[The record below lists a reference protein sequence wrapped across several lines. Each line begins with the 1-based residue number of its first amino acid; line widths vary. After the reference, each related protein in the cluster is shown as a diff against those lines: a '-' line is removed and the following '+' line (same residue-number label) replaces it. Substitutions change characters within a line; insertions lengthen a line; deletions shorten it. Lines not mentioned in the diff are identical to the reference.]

1 MRETSS
7 LFRCCLGVLLIA
19 GDVLRT
25 RRHMAVEKPPTTE
38 IADLQSRLAEL
49 DRERESVLT
58 ALEQLKLRGEPEL
71 QAASMVV
78 IWRLERGVK

>member
-1 MRETSS
+1 
-7 LFRCCLGVLLIA
+7 
-19 GDVLRT
+19 
-25 RRHMAVEKPPTTE
+25 MAVEKPPTTE